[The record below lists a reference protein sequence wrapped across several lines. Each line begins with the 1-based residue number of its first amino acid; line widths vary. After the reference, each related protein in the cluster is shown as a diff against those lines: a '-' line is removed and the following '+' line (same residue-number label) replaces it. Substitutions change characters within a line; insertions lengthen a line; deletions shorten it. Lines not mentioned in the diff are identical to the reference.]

1 MTLDRLEFLKLAMM
15 ASAASTMA
23 PSALAKTVG
32 AARPSLP
39 ERNRRPYSGLD
50 WSKCHQIH
58 TTTHGHCTADEKL
71 KIYLDRGFGFFTMSN
86 YYPAAPYYPARK
98 MRRNQFNVGQDHAI
112 FYKGKRTE
120 GPFNWNEII
129 AAWKDELPPE
139 MAKHIPFKLGKPM
152 FPSFPE
158 DMLEA
163 PNAEHSSLK
172 GEHTQSLHLCSP
184 VSVFA
189 SGMFDAHNKF
199 LFRKHGYLPA
209 CGEHWKVAVDRIM
222 AGLIYPDGGGV
233 TINHPSWSRLDKGF
247 LLEMLD
253 YDPRVLG
260 IEVYNFSAGRNN
272 PKRPWVRSWSEEWW
286 DHALA
291 AGRQCFGFSVPDWGY
306 TKGVNIL
313 LVPEKTAHACLKA
326 YREGNFYG
334 AVVGRG
340 ALNFTNIAFD
350 GKKLSASTDKPARF
364 EVISKQG
371 VVHKAEGRECEFVR
385 PAGDHVYLRLKAY
398 SVNSSEETL
407 FSQPFMLDA

>member
-139 MAKHIPFKLGKPM
+139 MAKRIPFKLGKPM

-172 GEHTQSLHLCSP
+172 GEHTQNVHLCSP
-184 VSVFA
+184 GSVFA

-272 PKRPWVRSWSEEWW
+272 PKRPWARSWSEEWW

-291 AGRQCFGFSVPDWGY
+291 AGRQCFGFSVSDWGY

-398 SVNSSEETL
+398 SVDSSEETL